1 MSMAIIPNVKSGLM
15 ADDGMFK
22 QIFIINYYSASKFK
36 KYKQYGNSFQELTWT
51 AIKEFGEKNKERS
64 SRNKLIF

>member
-1 MSMAIIPNVKSGLM
+1 MAIIPNVKSGLM

-22 QIFIINYYSASKFK
+22 NYFKIIYYSTSKLK
-36 KYKQYGNSFQELTWT
+36 KYKQHGNSFQELAWT